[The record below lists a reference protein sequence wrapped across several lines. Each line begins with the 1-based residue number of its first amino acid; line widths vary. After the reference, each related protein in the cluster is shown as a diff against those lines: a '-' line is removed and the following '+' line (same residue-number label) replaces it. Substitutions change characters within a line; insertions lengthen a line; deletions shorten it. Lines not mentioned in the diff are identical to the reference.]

1 MIIMWMHTFKYY
13 RSSVR
18 KKFWFSSKLINFPKT
33 LISSSSQFFLAIEK
47 VMHVYYKKA
56 VVREYLI
63 FLIFMRGHSTHLRV
77 IIGLQKFN
85 IILYDNHV
93 IKIYIFFIKKI
104 SRNKKIIFNI
114 LQYFFD
120 LSCPLLWIY
129 NNKHM
134 DI

>member
-1 MIIMWMHTFKYY
+1 MVNI
-13 RSSVR
+13 S
-18 KKFWFSSKLINFPKT
+18 KKNEIKQS
-33 LISSSSQFFLAIEK
+33 
-47 VMHVYYKKA
+47 
-56 VVREYLI
+56 I
-63 FLIFMRGHSTHLRV
+63 FTKIRGHSTHLRV

-93 IKIYIFFIKKI
+93 IKIYIFFLKKI

-129 NNKHM
+129 NNKH
-134 DI
+134 II